1 MRVTYKNPKVK
12 YVRLDS
18 IDNGTFFKIEGGTDL
33 FLRLEKE
40 PVGKIGVRC
49 FNTRHNLIEVFMN
62 STMVYPYEDVEIV
75 VHTTPR

>member
-1 MRVTYKNPKVK
+1 MKVVYKNPTIK

-18 IDNGTFFKIEGGTDL
+18 IGNGTFFKIEGGTDL

-40 PVGKIGVRC
+40 CAGRIGIRC
-49 FNTRHNLIEVFMN
+49 FNTKNNLIDTLMN
-62 STMVYPYEDVEIV
+62 STLVYPYEDVEVI